1 MLAPSSKTFLDAE
14 SSADPASVQTPYAF
28 IGVPYGPAYEAS
40 ELSAAAGAA
49 DQVRQVSHDRA
60 YARFVTHWNFD
71 IGEPQFE
78 DGRLNLT
85 DLGNVVG
92 DVRDPERIVKDA
104 TDAIAPLVKAG
115 VVPIVMGGMDSV
127 PPMLVA
133 PFQGHE
139 DINVL
144 QIDAH
149 IDFRD
154 EINGRRDGY
163 SSPMRR
169 IRDFSCVHDLVH
181 VGTRSI
187 GSARRAEVEAALHAG
202 NRIVTAWDVHE
213 NGAKSVAESLDL
225 SRRWV
230 VVLDCDGM
238 DPTIAPGVGVPEPGG
253 LTFVQTAIL
262 LNHLARNNKLAGI
275 VFTEFQPARDVSNTT
290 ALTIVRLILNI
301 LGLQRRP
308 QAAKHRYLAPR
319 HSLSPAPATTP
330 SPMHCVRA
338 QRSSAS
344 CPIRR
349 AAATR
354 SDALG

>member
-1 MLAPSSKTFLDAE
+1 MLTSSSITFLGAE
-14 SSADPASVQTPYAF
+14 SSADPASVKTPYAF
-28 IGVPYGPAYEAS
+28 LGVPFGPPYEAW

-49 DQVRQVSHDRA
+49 DGVRQTSHDRA
-60 YARFVTHWNFD
+60 YTRFMTHWNFD

-78 DGRLNLT
+78 DGRPNVT

-92 DVRDPERIVKDA
+92 SVRNPDGIVQD
-104 TDAIAPLVKAG
+104 TIDTIAPLVKNC

-133 PFQGHE
+133 PFQDVESIH
-139 DINVL
+139 VL

-154 EINGRRDGY
+154 EINGRRDGF

-169 IRDFSCVHDLVH
+169 IRDFSCVGDLVH

-187 GSARRAEVEAALHAG
+187 GSARRSEVEAALSAG

-213 NGAKSVAESLDL
+213 DGAKSVAESLDL

-238 DPTIAPGVGVPEPGG
+238 DPSIAPGVGVPEPGG
-253 LTFVQTAIL
+253 LTFVQTSIL
-262 LNHLARNNKLAGI
+262 LNHLARNNRLAGI
-275 VFTEFQPARDVSNTT
+275 VFTEFQPAKDVTHTT
-290 ALTIVRLILNI
+290 ALTITRLILNI
-301 LGLQRRP
+301 LGLQRFP
-308 QAAKHRYLAPR
+308 KP
-319 HSLSPAPATTP
+319 
-330 SPMHCVRA
+330 
-338 QRSSAS
+338 
-344 CPIRR
+344 
-349 AAATR
+349 AAA
-354 SDALG
+354 